1 MHDGR
6 LHGQRISNDA
16 TILQAELFAIRAA
29 LHCALRCAKNTVYI
43 LTDSLPALHTLQQ
56 QYHQDNIQLIT
67 STLFKLQQLSEQ
79 GKSVTLMWIPSHVGI
94 QHNEL
99 VDTAAKNSLRQQSI
113 THVKP
118 SLSTIKS
125 LARSAAYYMTRIQH
139 QVWVQ
144 AGSPSAFWY
153 KTSTEY
159 ESITIPRSMS
169 GEDAVIIHR
178 LRLGY
183 RCSWEIDE
191 RNPKQCNHFQSITDK
206 PLIHYLLECDA
217 LTAIRPPDFANI
229 QNIPPEPLETAD
241 ANCAWLILEN

>member
-16 TILQAELFAIRAA
+16 IILQAELFAIRAA

-43 LTDSLPALHTLQQ
+43 LTDSLTVLHTLQQ

-99 VDTAAKNSLRQQSI
+99 VDTAAKNNLRQQSI

-125 LARSAAYYMTRIQH
+125 LARSAAYYMTL
-139 QVWVQ
+139 
-144 AGSPSAFWY
+144 Y
-153 KTSTEY
+153 
-159 ESITIPRSMS
+159 SIRSGCKQDRLQRFGTRPLLSMS
-169 GEDAVIIHR
+169 
-178 LRLGY
+178 
-183 RCSWEIDE
+183 
-191 RNPKQCNHFQSITDK
+191 P
-206 PLIHYLLECDA
+206 
-217 LTAIRPPDFANI
+217 
-229 QNIPPEPLETAD
+229 
-241 ANCAWLILEN
+241 